1 MTGSETFNFSSC
13 TIILMSTAASITTA
27 HGIDEAAPKQIVPFI
42 ANRPFVYIIKE
53 QSTNAIL
60 FMGVKNQ

>member
-1 MTGSETFNFSSC
+1 
-13 TIILMSTAASITTA
+13 MSTAASITTA